1 MDALPLKLIDR
12 YARPMIIKNTI
23 KNAIDF
29 FHMEAPSA
37 SVSMKLDP
45 DLQTTVMADGLCRIS
60 GTRTSAKVWKTQRQA
75 PHVCAGAEVRIAH
88 SSSASVDKRT
98 IHVCWRV
105 VTPRSS
111 RTSFGWMITT
121 TDMVHLKPYLSC
133 QLNVFGIEA
142 GFRHKRPVT
151 H

>member
-1 MDALPLKLIDR
+1 
-12 YARPMIIKNTI
+12 MIIKNTI

-75 PHVCAGAEVRIAH
+75 PHVCAGAEVRIH
-88 SSSASVDKRT
+88 IR
-98 IHVCWRV
+98 RQ
-105 VTPRSS
+105 PRS
-111 RTSFGWMITT
+111 TSE
-121 TDMVHLKPYLSC
+121 LST
-133 QLNVFGIEA
+133 FA
-142 GFRHKRPVT
+142 GEWLHRDHRGHPLAG
-151 H
+151 

>member
-12 YARPMIIKNTI
+12 YARPMIIKNPI

-88 SSSASVDKRT
+88 SSSARSTSELSMSTSDWLSRD
-98 IHVCWRV
+98 HRV
-105 VTPRSS
+105 HP
-111 RTSFGWMITT
+111 
-121 TDMVHLKPYLSC
+121 L
-133 QLNVFGIEA
+133 A
-142 GFRHKRPVT
+142 G
-151 H
+151 